1 MGIPG
6 LNASKVVIADHK
18 NAERKRRLRERISSY
33 SRR

>member
-6 LNASKVVIADHK
+6 LNASKVVVGDHK
-18 NAERKRRLRERISSY
+18 SAERKRRLQERISSY